1 MASGVATDPQ
11 LDPELDRPLRLGEL
25 VAVAARIYGTRPL
38 EFVGIGLLQAGA
50 LAATLWLPLAAA
62 MVVAAL
68 AFGLAFATVVRLVV
82 EDPLLTALRRSLE
95 LFPVVVALGLAVGIP
110 FSLASS
116 YVIFI
121 ILAVAWLGLWAFA
134 IPAAM
139 LETPERLSVSGRI
152 AHAAKRSLQLARAEY
167 LHACGATAILIV
179 ITLLVGIVLA
189 VLLSGFADNSQQAAV
204 AISQVVLSPFFF
216 IGLTVLYFEQRA
228 RAALVAR
235 LAGGVS

>member
-1 MASGVATDPQ
+1 MTSVDVEISG
-11 LDPELDRPLRLGEL
+11 PLRIGE
-25 VAVAARIYGTRPL
+25 VIAAAARIYGTRPL
-38 EFVGIGLLQAGA
+38 EFVCVGVLQAGA

-62 MVVAAL
+62 VVVVAL

-82 EDPLLTALRRSLE
+82 RDSFLSALRRPLE
-95 LFPVVVALGLAVGIP
+95 LLPVIITLGLVVGIP

-121 ILAVAWLGLWAFA
+121 LLAVAWLGLWAFA

-139 LETPERLSVSGRI
+139 VETPERPSMPGRI
-152 AHAAKRSLQLARAEY
+152 SHAARRSLQLARAEY
-167 LHACGATAILIV
+167 LHACGVAALLVV

-189 VLLSGFADNSQQAAV
+189 VLLSSFADNSQQAAV

-216 IGLTVLYFEQRA
+216 IGLTVLYFEQQA
-228 RAALVAR
+228 RAATVAR
-235 LAGGVS
+235 SADGVS